1 MAFLAYFDR
10 VIRWIVH
17 PLHKQHDLYYLETLM
32 KSLQA
37 IAITTLAVLFV
48 GSAFAA
54 TPTTRDDGV
63 TVIHLDEYNG
73 YFAAEETLA
82 GLKPGKYEFVVTNKS
97 HKLVGFQIQNYKT
110 HAQLDKFPLKP
121 GETRISKVTITKD
134 GVRYR
139 CPINITPW
147 YDIDTVG

>member
-1 MAFLAYFDR
+1 MNIA
-10 VIRWIVH
+10 
-17 PLHKQHDLYYLETLM
+17 
-32 KSLQA
+32 KSL
-37 IAITTLAVLFV
+37 IIAVLATGLV
-48 GSAFAA
+48 GTAFAD
-54 TPTTRDDGV
+54 TPTTRADGV

-82 GLKPGKYEFVVTNKS
+82 GLKAGEYEFVVTNKS

-110 HAQLDKFPLKP
+110 HKQLDKFPLKP
-121 GETRISKVTITKD
+121 GETRVSKVTVTED

-147 YDIDTVG
+147 YDIDTIS